1 MALTRT
7 VSDYKDSVKAAT
19 VGANINL
26 AAAPNTLDGI
36 TLAVGDRILVK
47 DQSPNTL
54 NGIYRV
60 TTLGTGSNGTWT
72 RTGDF
77 NDWRTI
83 TSGALTFVEQGAISG
98 NIFYYI
104 PGGEPNVTVGST
116 AITFANLYTLIDT
129 TAPLQSVTNYGN
141 TTTNGITISN
151 AVQSGSST
159 SGALIVTGGAGIGG
173 NLYVG
178 GNLVVTGNI
187 TTTNYE
193 TINQTEYANS
203 IIASGNVT
211 AGGFKWTNGNVYG
224 GYFTVSE
231 INAANAVANLVSN
244 VTTLRFDSA
253 TGFKVYDW
261 GNNTA
266 KIALGSSFA
275 TWYVAGQGNLKAVG
289 EDTAQFI
296 AGSGISITTNNT
308 ATPQSI
314 TFSSTYSNS
323 NVASYLPTYTGT
335 LSPSS
340 LTTNSGGQLIGY
352 HTGAIGANGG
362 NTGAFTTITA
372 GTIGNSG
379 ATLTG
384 TLSTAAQTNITSVG
398 TLTGLTST
406 GTVAAPTVIG
416 GTIGNAGAVF
426 YGTLNSQSASQ
437 TNITSVGTLTGLT
450 TSGNITAQTANVYA
464 ANVIGNT
471 AIYGAAFYFANGTP
485 FTSSS
490 YGNTQVAAYLPT
502 YTGNIGSG
510 NISTGALYIN
520 SAVGNYN
527 VLNISGAALAPYGT
541 PQTWKFF
548 TNNTAL
554 GGSPSFIVFPD
565 NSTQTTAYPGTS
577 TALSLSGTI
586 SASTLNAGTIGNNG
600 ATLTGTLSTAAQTNI
615 TSVGTLTGLTSSGN
629 INTSASLVANNV
641 YANSVYPNTVTAGNT
656 IIDINSVRL
665 QNTILTSVYNTFSS
679 YSTNLSSSGVIVSF
693 PTITLDSSV
702 GYCMEFFIKFSSLSG
717 TSTSYFNNVTST
729 QVSIDFSTTGITIN
743 SHGYT
748 TNTTNFTLTNGVW
761 YHIALIGTGSIAY
774 WAVNG
779 VVKSTGFGGGFN
791 ADVLTNT
798 LDIYKFYGAATYSN
812 FRIVTGSPVYSTLG
826 FAPPGAALTAIS
838 GTQLLTLQNSTF
850 VDNSGTSTTIS
861 TTGSPTLSSDT
872 VGAAITSP
880 TSVGSIVNGVGT
892 FANIIVAGTSRAAS
906 FTATSGGQLTGY
918 LTGAIGANSAN
929 SGSFTTLTASGTTN
943 LQGTTNGATINAT
956 NLYATTIGNTA
967 AAINGNL
974 INGSAIYAGTIG
986 NTGTSLVGTL
996 STAAQTNITSTG
1008 ALTSPSFTTNS
1019 GGQLTGYH
1027 TGAIGA
1033 NTANTGNFT
1042 TVSLT
1047 NTANSYG
1054 AGQGALQI
1062 AGGFYAGGDSWING
1076 NLYVANIASINYTA
1090 LSVNSPMVYLDA
1102 TGLTNYNYEIGIYS
1116 HKYDAIQGYNHTG
1129 MVRNHLDNA
1138 WYFFSNIRT
1147 EPTAT
1152 VDLANAYMIYDT
1164 VKMGNAIVY
1173 GNIVGGYFTGAI
1185 GANGANSGAFTTVTT
1200 TGNLYSGGNII
1211 AASGTTSTSTTTGAL
1226 VVNGGA
1232 GISGALYTGG
1242 NLVIL
1247 GNSYIGPVPTT
1258 FNYSAAPLN
1267 LTNSLAGA
1275 LKTQL
1280 NLINTGGGAG
1290 AGSAIDFYT
1299 YTSVAGG
1306 SNPETRISTTDDGN
1320 YSGYIGFWT
1329 KTPGNSGANSLV
1341 ERLRVD
1347 SAGNVVVF
1355 QTTTSTSTTTGALVV
1370 NGGVGVAGALYANN
1384 FNGVSLYAGT
1394 IGNTG
1399 ATLTGTLSTAAQ
1411 TNITSVGTLGSLTVS
1426 GTTNLQGTTNGA
1438 TINATT
1444 IQSGTIGNSGAIF
1457 TGATQTLTSTS
1468 QAASFTTSGG
1478 GQLTGYHT
1486 GAIGA
1491 NGANSGAF
1499 TTLTA
1504 SGNIALNNYANI
1516 YIATGS
1522 ASQTSALT
1530 IVGNVYGQGGAGYL
1544 DFLKLQNTYSAVT
1557 NPNKYFRIDQSGAIQ
1572 IINSAYTN
1580 NIFNLTDAG
1589 ALTVP
1594 SVATVGNLVTTN
1606 GVYWPNGSVYSS
1618 GGSGSPGGSSTQIQ
1632 FNSGGTFGG
1641 ATYLQYASGSG
1652 NLVSSSA
1659 TASTSQTTGAIVV
1672 SGGIGVGGAVYADT
1686 FRALNNGN
1694 GTNYYIGDDAVLG
1707 DINSANT
1714 TRLMGQQDGTQ
1725 GYIVFGNSNATNYIG
1740 RSGTNPLTVTGAFN
1754 VTGTLT
1760 GVGQIVGYFNGAIG
1774 ANTANTG
1781 AFTTVVTTGNTYSG
1795 GNVIAA
1801 SGTTSTTTT
1810 TGAVV
1815 ISGSGGI
1822 GVGGNV
1828 NAGGYLTANGYYNE
1842 STTTPGVYI
1851 GNAGTAPY
1859 SPRVGF
1865 FNGNASAN
1873 WQIDNYNGA
1882 FRWYTPGVTRMTLD
1896 ALGNLSLYNYV
1907 SISGTGAATSATTG
1921 ALTVGGGV
1929 GIAGNLYVGGNLS
1942 IAGNTTFINTQTIT
1956 TTDTISAPVINANVV
1971 GNTGSSHYG
1980 TIATNAQPFITSVGT
1995 LSALTVSG
2003 ITNLQGNTNAVTINA
2018 ANVYAT
2024 TVGNVNTNGNI
2035 TALSG
2040 TLASTV
2046 NNSIYFNGSN
2056 SSVSG
2061 TVAAVN
2067 GNFTMEAWVYPTV
2080 LSNSTNPGVVS
2091 IMNGTGTNTGFW
2103 LYVTTTGWF
2112 VRNLAG
2118 NLISYS
2124 TTPSA
2129 NVWYHV
2135 ALVRNGSTT
2144 SLYINGV
2151 SVAST
2156 ASALTLTDTTF
2167 IAGDFNTAG
2176 GHNYFT
2182 GYITGIRYVNGTAV
2196 YTANFTPS
2204 YASPTSIANT
2214 ALLLDV
2220 TSSAAYLTDGSSA
2233 AVTVTATG
2241 LPTFSTLTYANTF
2254 VTTAFITSPFLYANS
2269 NTGSTSTTT
2278 GTMVITGGA
2287 GISGNLY
2294 VGNIVTTSG
2303 IFYPNGATA
2312 GGGGGSSTAAG
2323 ANTSIQFA
2331 NGTAFGGATY
2341 LQYNYI
2347 SGNLV
2352 SNSATT
2358 STSTTTGALVVG
2370 GGVGIS
2376 GNLYVGG
2383 NLSIAGN
2390 TTFINTTTI
2399 STTDTIAAPTINANV
2414 VGNTGSTHYGTIGTN
2429 AQPYITSVGTLTG
2442 LTTTGNATIGS
2453 NSWIIANNFTT
2464 TAGTNGNIFLDPD
2477 GSGDVVLSAATT
2489 LYLLDTSATNSTTSG
2504 TLISSG
2510 GAGIAGNVYVGGNI
2524 YTQQRTGYTY
2534 SGNSTSVAYTYYN
2547 STTNSL
2553 DTVFG

>member
-26 AAAPNTLDGI
+26 SAAPNTLDGVS
-36 TLAVGDRILVK
+36 LAVGDRILVK

-60 TTLGTGSNGTWT
+60 TILGTGSNGTWT

-141 TTTNGITISN
+141 TTTNAITISN
-151 AVQSGSST
+151 AAQSGSST
-159 SGALIVTGGAGIGG
+159 SGALIVTGGVGIGG
-173 NLYVG
+173 NLYVS

-193 TINQTEYANS
+193 TISQTEYANS

-296 AGSGISITTNNT
+296 AGSGISITTNNSSI
-308 ATPQSI
+308 PQSI

-323 NVASYLPTYTGT
+323 NVAAYLPTYTGT

-340 LTTNSGGQLIGY
+340 LTTNSGGQISGY
-352 HTGAIGANGG
+352 LTGAIGANGG

-406 GTVAAPTVIG
+406 GTVAAPTVIAA
-416 GTIGNAGAVF
+416 TIGNAGAVI

-437 TNITSVGTLTGLT
+437 TNITSVGTLTGLA
-450 TSGNITAQTANVYA
+450 TSGNITAQTSNVYA
-464 ANVIGNT
+464 TYVVAN
-471 AIYGAAFYFANGTP
+471 
-485 FTSSS
+485 
-490 YGNTQVAAYLPT
+490 
-502 YTGNIGSG
+502 SG
-510 NISTGALYIN
+510 
-520 SAVGNYN
+520 
-527 VLNISGAALAPYGT
+527 
-541 PQTWKFF
+541 
-548 TNNTAL
+548 
-554 GGSPSFIVFPD
+554 
-565 NSTQTTAYPGTS
+565 
-577 TALSLSGTI
+577 LSGTLI
-586 SASTLNAGTIGNNG
+586 TN
-600 ATLTGTLSTAAQTNI
+600 AQTNI
-615 TSVGTLTGLTSSGN
+615 TSVGTLTSLISSGN

-717 TSTSYFNNVTST
+717 TITPYFNSITST

-748 TNTTNFTLTNGVW
+748 SNTTNFTLTNGVW
-761 YHIALIGTGSIAY
+761 YHIALIGTGSTAY

-861 TTGSPTLSSDT
+861 TTGSPTLASDT
-872 VGAAITSP
+872 VGAAITLP
-880 TSVGSIVNGVGT
+880 TSVGSIVNGIGT

-906 FTATSGGQLTGY
+906 FTTSGGGQITGYHTGAIGANTANSGAFTTLTASGNITAQTANVYAANVIGNTAIYGAAFYFANGTPFTTSSYGNTQVAAYLPTYTGTLSPSSLTTNNGGQLTGY
-918 LTGAIGANSAN
+918 LTGAIGANTPN
-929 SGSFTTLTASGTTN
+929 SGVFTTASTSGNLTVGGNLNLTGNVVNITSNIYSQGGIFYGTVPT
-943 LQGTTNGATINAT
+943 GFNA
-956 NLYATTIGNTA
+956 LYAGQSTFTPLAQTVFQASDNYNGFTQINHQNT
-967 AAINGNL
+967 N
-974 INGSAIYAGTIG
+974 NGSAASTDYVATADNGTQNDGYIDFGINSSTFAQGTLDRSNDGFMYVAGNTTTLGGNLVIGTLAANDIIFGLAGSNPANEFARMRANTNSFVISSTTSSTSTTTGAMQVRGGLGVSGNLYIGGNLSIAGNTTFINTQTITTTDTISAPAINAGTIG

-1008 ALTSPSFTTNS
+1008 ALTSPSFTTS
-1019 GGQLTGYH
+1019 GGGQLVGYH
-1027 TGAIGA
+1027 TGAIG
-1033 NTANTGNFT
+1033 
-1042 TVSLT
+1042 S
-1047 NTANSYG
+1047 NS
-1054 AGQGALQI
+1054 
-1062 AGGFYAGGDSWING
+1062 
-1076 NLYVANIASINYTA
+1076 
-1090 LSVNSPMVYLDA
+1090 
-1102 TGLTNYNYEIGIYS
+1102 
-1116 HKYDAIQGYNHTG
+1116 
-1129 MVRNHLDNA
+1129 
-1138 WYFFSNIRT
+1138 
-1147 EPTAT
+1147 
-1152 VDLANAYMIYDT
+1152 
-1164 VKMGNAIVY
+1164 
-1173 GNIVGGYFTGAI
+1173 
-1185 GANGANSGAFTTVTT
+1185 ANSGAFTTVTT

-1226 VVNGGA
+1226 VVSGGA
-1232 GISGALYTGG
+1232 GISGALYMGG

-1258 FNYSAAPLN
+1258 FNYNAAPLN
-1267 LTNSLAGA
+1267 LTNSLASA

-1320 YSGYIGFWT
+1320 YSGYIGLWT
-1329 KTPGNSGANSLV
+1329 KTPGNTGANSLV

-1370 NGGVGVAGALYANN
+1370 NGGVGIAGAVYANN
-1384 FNGVSLYAGT
+1384 FNGVSLYASI
-1394 IGNTG
+1394 IGNSG

-1411 TNITSVGTLGSLTVS
+1411 TNITSVGTLTGLVS
-1426 GTTNLQGTTNGA
+1426 SANITAQTANVYA
-1438 TINATT
+1438 ASI
-1444 IQSGTIGNSGAIF
+1444 IGNTAIYGAAYYYANGTAF
-1457 TGATQTLTSTS
+1457 TG
-1468 QAASFTTSGG
+1468 GG
-1478 GQLTGYHT
+1478 G
-1486 GAIGA
+1486 
-1491 NGANSGAF
+1491 
-1499 TTLTA
+1499 
-1504 SGNIALNNYANI
+1504 
-1516 YIATGS
+1516 GS
-1522 ASQTSALT
+1522 T
-1530 IVGNVYGQGGAGYL
+1530 
-1544 DFLKLQNTYSAVT
+1544 
-1557 NPNKYFRIDQSGAIQ
+1557 
-1572 IINSAYTN
+1572 
-1580 NIFNLTDAG
+1580 
-1589 ALTVP
+1589 
-1594 SVATVGNLVTTN
+1594 
-1606 GVYWPNGSVYSS
+1606 
-1618 GGSGSPGGSSTQIQ
+1618 SPGGANTMVQ
-1632 FNSGGTFGG
+1632 FNNGGSFAG
-1641 ATYLQYASGSG
+1641 ATYLQYNITSG
-1652 NLVSSSA
+1652 NLVSN
-1659 TASTSQTTGAIVV
+1659 ST
-1672 SGGIGVGGAVYADT
+1672 
-1686 FRALNNGN
+1686 
-1694 GTNYYIGDDAVLG
+1694 
-1707 DINSANT
+1707 
-1714 TRLMGQQDGTQ
+1714 TQ
-1725 GYIVFGNSNATNYIG
+1725 S
-1740 RSGTNPLTVTGAFN
+1740 
-1754 VTGTLT
+1754 
-1760 GVGQIVGYFNGAIG
+1760 
-1774 ANTANTG
+1774 
-1781 AFTTVVTTGNTYSG
+1781 
-1795 GNVIAA
+1795 
-1801 SGTTSTTTT
+1801 TSTTT
-1810 TGAVV
+1810 GALVL
-1815 ISGSGGI
+1815 
-1822 GVGGNV
+1822 
-1828 NAGGYLTANGYYNE
+1828 AGGL
-1842 STTTPGVYI
+1842 
-1851 GNAGTAPY
+1851 
-1859 SPRVGF
+1859 
-1865 FNGNASAN
+1865 
-1873 WQIDNYNGA
+1873 
-1882 FRWYTPGVTRMTLD
+1882 
-1896 ALGNLSLYNYV
+1896 
-1907 SISGTGAATSATTG
+1907 
-1921 ALTVGGGV
+1921 

-2003 ITNLQGNTNAVTINA
+2003 NTNLQGNTNAVTINA
-2018 ANVYAT
+2018 ANVYVT

-2046 NNSIYFNGSN
+2046 NNSLYFNGSN

-2118 NLISYS
+2118 NLILYS
-2124 TTPSA
+2124 ATPSA

-2204 YASPTSIANT
+2204 YAPATSIANT

-2241 LPTFSTLTYANTF
+2241 LPTFSTLSYANTF
-2254 VTTAFITSPFLYANS
+2254 VTASYIASPFLYANS

-2323 ANTSIQFA
+2323 ANTAIQFA

-2341 LQYNYI
+2341 LQYNYV

-2352 SNSATT
+2352 SNSITT
-2358 STSTTTGALVVG
+2358 STSTTTGAIVISG
-2370 GGVGIS
+2370 GMGVG

-2390 TTFINTTTI
+2390 TTFINTQTI
-2399 STTDTIAAPTINANV
+2399 TTTDTIAAPIINANV
-2414 VGNTGSTHYGTIGTN
+2414 VGNVGSSHYGTIATN
-2429 AQPYITSVGTLTG
+2429 AQPYITSVGTLSG
-2442 LTTTGNATIGS
+2442 LTTSGNVTVGS
-2453 NSWIIANNFTT
+2453 NSWIIANNFST
-2464 TAGTNGNIFLDPD
+2464 TAGTNGNIYIDPD
-2477 GSGDVVLSAATT
+2477 GAGDVVLSAATT
-2489 LYLLDTSATNSTTSG
+2489 LYLLDTTATNSTTSG